1 MSIMDFPNKIKSWAG
16 SRQGRDVYI
25 VTLII
30 VVGFGAFGLG
40 RLSVSQNDSTSSVQ
54 LVYPRGESGTA
65 SVVPASILSPKS
77 SSVSTPSIKSDLS
90 LQNSV
95 DNSGKD
101 IVASSRGSK
110 YYYTWCSGAKNL
122 SEANKIFFSTES
134 EAEAAGY
141 SKSTSCK

>member
-1 MSIMDFPNKIKSWAG
+1 MSINDFGRKIKSWAA

-54 LVYPRGESGTA
+54 LVYPRGESGTV